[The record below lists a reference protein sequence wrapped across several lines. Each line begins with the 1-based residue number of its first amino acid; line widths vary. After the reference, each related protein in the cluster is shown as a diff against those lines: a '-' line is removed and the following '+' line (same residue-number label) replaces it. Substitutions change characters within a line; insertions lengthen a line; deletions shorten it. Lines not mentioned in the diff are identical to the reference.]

1 MSSNTFSCR
10 IQYLNDSNPFVTSNF
25 PEPTRPPSYPF
36 LISVPLSNQLAS
48 VHSALNAPL
57 KIEDCTLQIYRQN
70 GTEAE
75 YGAYLDLDQSLDEHS
90 EELELLRENKRATVL
105 LRTQLSVRVHTCIE
119 KILNSRDGELRRS
132 LFLLKQLFQN
142 DKDLVH
148 EFVNK
153 DGLECLVKVANDT
166 KEHNYINYILRALG
180 QLMLFVDGMN
190 GVIKSNETVQWLYS
204 VLSSGFRL
212 VMKTSLKLLIVFVE
226 YAERNALLLTQAVD
240 VVDGN
245 RKLKP
250 WCNIMAILGDLSNQD
265 DLELILYSMIL
276 INTVLNAIP
285 DQDTFYDVSDS
296 FEEQGMQQ
304 IIQHYFK
311 NPVKH
316 DDTGCFKQIVQQM
329 ELYE

>member
-1 MSSNTFSCR
+1 M
-10 IQYLNDSNPFVTSNF
+10 
-25 PEPTRPPSYPF
+25 
-36 LISVPLSNQLAS
+36 
-48 VHSALNAPL
+48 
-57 KIEDCTLQIYRQN
+57 
-70 GTEAE
+70 
-75 YGAYLDLDQSLDEHS
+75 DLEQPLDEQT
-90 EELELLRENKRATVL
+90 EELEILKENKRATIL

-226 YAERNALLLTQAVD
+226 YAETNALLLIQAVNT
-240 VVDGN
+240 VDGN
-245 RKLKP
+245 RKSKS
-250 WCNIMAILGDLSNQD
+250 WCNIMNILGDLSNQD

-316 DDTGCFKQIVQQM
+316 DESGCFKQIIQQM
-329 ELYE
+329 ELYEVNVLSCENFFIKIFYSFIYMY